1 MYVSSVELRLAPWD
15 EVELATT
22 EAGQELLDLIRRYE
36 FPQKDVVNDHGVSV
50 VVFTD
55 PDVPHEK
62 QAFIQPFPYDYLSL
76 VGNAMNAGLWV
87 MISTRYRGVQGGP
100 TSLVYSPD
108 GWWVNSHVDINHQ
121 AVLDVDSI
129 MDLLESDRYGSMF
142 RGSMLRGFIERVGRE
157 FIDRSG
163 RSLGEWYLAEGR
175 PRWEA
180 ARLARWAKENEN
192 KARENKAKRNR

>member
-55 PDVPHEK
+55 PDVPDEK
-62 QAFIQPFPYDYLSL
+62 QAFIHLFPYDYLSL